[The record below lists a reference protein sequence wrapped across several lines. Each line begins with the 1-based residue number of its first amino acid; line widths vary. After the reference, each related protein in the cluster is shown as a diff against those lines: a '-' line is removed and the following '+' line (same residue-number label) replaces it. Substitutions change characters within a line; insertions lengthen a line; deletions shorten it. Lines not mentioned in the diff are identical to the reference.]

1 MIKGLKYIV
10 DTVMENSSIIRYNII
25 SLFTVQLRKKCEHQ
39 NKSWVLVKWHK
50 PDWGILDRTQF
61 DEKVINNV
69 HSNNSGIFQLFTIF

>member
-10 DTVMENSSIIRYNII
+10 DTLMENSSIIRYNII
-25 SLFTVQLRKKCEHQ
+25 VLLLLKKKCEHQ
-39 NKSWVLVKWHK
+39 NKSWVLVKSHK

-69 HSNNSGIFQLFTIF
+69 HSNNSGKFQLFTIF